1 MQAHP
6 VDYRTLFLAS
16 GLVSGTLLTLLAVRV
31 RKLYPGLLRIV
42 VGIDLVTVAVV
53 VADLSLSAIRKLQMA
68 RADGS
73 TAPKRSAKL
82 SP

>member
-1 MQAHP
+1 MQAP
-6 VDYRTLFLAS
+6 RLDYRTLFLAS
-16 GLVSGTLLTLLAVRV
+16 GLVSATLLGLLAIQARN
-31 RKLYPGLLRIV
+31 LYPGFARIV

-73 TAPKRSAKL
+73 TAPKRSG
-82 SP
+82 